1 MLESNFFWSALLLGS
16 TIMEWFVYDFM
27 LKEISVQKR
36 IKKVKYMY
44 LAFLITY
51 ISLYTLLG
59 FNVDFKLFSGIIFS
73 VIYYF
78 YIYDVKVIKGIIVP
92 LIFWMLLL
100 AGDIISTSLVAMFNN
115 ISNIDNLLS
124 NDTSVRVQ
132 MILISKLLL
141 ISVVPIIKG
150 AKLKKFLTIKEVLWV
165 SIPMIAN
172 IFSMILIA
180 GYAFEGG
187 KVNAQ
192 GYFTIFLLGV
202 LLLFSNISLVF
213 IISNFIKSTKIKLEN
228 KVIKNNLEAQMNYY
242 IKHKEVE
249 DKIRKMYHD
258 INNHVGCLDSIYGDN
273 KEAKK
278 YINAIK
284 SEIKDYDT
292 HFKTQ
297 NHILDA
303 ILYEKNSI
311 CKKENIDFVVNINFS
326 KCYFIESIDVCTIFA
341 NILDNAIEACQKID
355 SKSKRYIHI
364 KGTIVN
370 GFYIVKCENSK
381 ANNVLFEGKKII
393 TTKIDKVQHGIG
405 LTNIADGLKKYDG
418 QVTTKY
424 DEKNFIV
431 NILIPIK
438 TNFDQLYP

>member
-1 MLESNFFWSALLLGS
+1 MLESNFFWLIITLAS
-16 TIMEWFVYDFM
+16 TGIEWLVYDFV
-27 LKEISVQKR
+27 LKETSPQKR
-36 IKKVKYMY
+36 SRKVKYIFSIFLVSY
-44 LAFLITY
+44 TVLCTTLKVNPQVKLITA
-51 ISLYTLLG
+51 IVL
-59 FNVDFKLFSGIIFS
+59 NI
-73 VIYYF
+73 IYYF
-78 YIYDVKVIKGIIVP
+78 YVYEVKVLKGIIVP

-100 AGDIISTSLVAMFNN
+100 ASDLISSSFIGFFNN
-115 ISNIDNLLS
+115 LNNIDYLLNHS
-124 NDTSVRVQ
+124 NARIQ
-132 MILISKLLL
+132 LIVIAKLLL
-141 ISVVPIIKG
+141 IGIIPIIKG
-150 AKLKKFLTIKEVLWV
+150 AKLKKFLTTKEVLWV
-165 SIPMIAN
+165 VIPIVSN
-172 IFSMILIA
+172 IFSMLLIA
-180 GYAFEGG
+180 GYAFDNGTTNISE
-187 KVNAQ
+187 
-192 GYFTIFLLGV
+192 YFTIFLLGL

-213 IISNFIKSTKIKLEN
+213 IVSNFIKSTKIKLEN

-242 IKHKEVE
+242 VQHKEVE

-284 SEIKDYDT
+284 NEIKDYDT

-326 KCYFIESIDVCTIFA
+326 KCNFIESIDVCTIFA

-381 ANNVLFEGKKII
+381 ANNVLVEGKKII